1 MIPLKDTIPSRTVPF
16 VNYTLILLNLL
27 SFFYQLSLGPHLE
40 KFLYA
45 WGVVP
50 AQFFAPLSIGHLHL
64 SQKILPLFTSMFLH
78 GGWLHF
84 LGNMLYLYIF
94 GDNVEDRLGHARYFL
109 FYLLCG
115 VLAAAVHLLTNT
127 GSRVPTIGASGA
139 IAGVMGAYFFL
150 FPYARVVTLI
160 IVIFFVD
167 VVEIPAFFFLAFW
180 FLLQFLQR
188 HGLVRRAGRY
198 CPAAWPGGRISA
210 GLSRESCCCSLS
222 ACAGQR
228 AEPGF
233 TVNQRKTQLPRSLPR
248 CQNLR

>member
-16 VNYTLILLNLL
+16 INYTIILINLL
-27 SFFYQLSLGPHLE
+27 CFLYQLSLGPHLE

-64 SQKILPLFTSMFLH
+64 SQRILPLFTSMFLH

-94 GDNVEDRLGHARYFL
+94 GDNVEDRLGHARYLL

-115 VLAAAVHLLTNT
+115 LLAAAAHLLTNHD
-127 GSRVPTIGASGA
+127 SRLPTIGASGA

-150 FPYARVVTLI
+150 YPYARVVTLI
-160 IVIFFVD
+160 FIVFFFD
-167 VVEIPAFFFLAFW
+167 IVEIPAFFFLAFW
-180 FLLQFLQR
+180 FIFQFLSGTIIATR
-188 HGLVRRAGRY
+188 DAMSGGVAWWAHIGGFLAGILLLFVFGVRRTR
-198 CPAAWPGGRISA
+198 RRMRVFS
-210 GLSRESCCCSLS
+210 
-222 ACAGQR
+222 
-228 AEPGF
+228 
-233 TVNQRKTQLPRSLPR
+233 
-248 CQNLR
+248 

>member
-1 MIPLKDTIPSRTVPF
+1 MIPLKDTIPSRTFPF
-16 VNYTLILLNLL
+16 INYAIILLNFL
-27 SFFYQLSLGPHLE
+27 FFLYQLSLGPHLE

-45 WGVVP
+45 WGFVP

-64 SQKILPLFTSMFLH
+64 SQRILPLFTSMFLH

-94 GDNVEDRLGHARYFL
+94 GDNVEDRLGHARYLL

-150 FPYARVVTLI
+150 YPYARVVTLI

-180 FLLQFLQR
+180 FILQFLNGTVSFGAQDALSGGVAWWA
-188 HGLVRRAGRY
+188 HIGGFMSGIVLLFAFGVRRTSRR
-198 CPAAWPGGRISA
+198 AWLYR
-210 GLSRESCCCSLS
+210 
-222 ACAGQR
+222 
-228 AEPGF
+228 
-233 TVNQRKTQLPRSLPR
+233 
-248 CQNLR
+248 

>member
-16 VNYTLILLNLL
+16 INYTIILINLL
-27 SFFYQLSLGPHLE
+27 CFLYQLSLGPHLE

-64 SQKILPLFTSMFLH
+64 SQRILPLFTSMFLH

-94 GDNVEDRLGHARYFL
+94 GDNVEDRLGHARYLL

-115 VLAAAVHLLTNT
+115 LLAAAAHLLTNHD
-127 GSRVPTIGASGA
+127 SRLPTIGASGA

-150 FPYARVVTLI
+150 YPYARVVTLI
-160 IVIFFVD
+160 FIFFFFD
-167 VVEIPAFFFLAFW
+167 IVEIPAFFFLAFW
-180 FLLQFLQR
+180 FIFQFLSGTIIATR
-188 HGLVRRAGRY
+188 DAMSGGVAWWAHIGGFLAGILLLFVFGVRRTRRGMRVF
-198 CPAAWPGGRISA
+198 S
-210 GLSRESCCCSLS
+210 
-222 ACAGQR
+222 
-228 AEPGF
+228 
-233 TVNQRKTQLPRSLPR
+233 
-248 CQNLR
+248 

>member
-16 VNYTLILLNLL
+16 INYTIILINLL
-27 SFFYQLSLGPHLE
+27 CFLYQLSLGPHLE

-64 SQKILPLFTSMFLH
+64 SQRILPLFTSMFLH

-109 FYLLCG
+109 FYLLSG

-160 IVIFFVD
+160 FIFFFFD
-167 VVEIPAFFFLAFW
+167 IVEIPAFFFLAFW
-180 FLLQFLQR
+180 FILQFLSGTVSFDAQNALSGGVAWWA
-188 HGLVRRAGRY
+188 HIGGFLSGILLLFAFGVRRTRRGMRVF
-198 CPAAWPGGRISA
+198 S
-210 GLSRESCCCSLS
+210 
-222 ACAGQR
+222 
-228 AEPGF
+228 
-233 TVNQRKTQLPRSLPR
+233 
-248 CQNLR
+248 